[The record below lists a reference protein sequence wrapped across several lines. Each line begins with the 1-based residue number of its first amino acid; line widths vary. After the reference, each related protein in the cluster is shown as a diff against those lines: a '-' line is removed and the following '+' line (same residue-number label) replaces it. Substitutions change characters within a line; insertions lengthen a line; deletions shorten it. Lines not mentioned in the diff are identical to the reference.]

1 MLLGE
6 NSTIASDVAK
16 ETNHRSPRP
25 RSAAR
30 AMAGLLARGST
41 TDADLPGCPVI
52 IGGVVS
58 PLTVA
63 GAATASA
70 FQPAPCS
77 LLIPEGNHQE
87 HTYRI
92 GRPAATVPATVWRFP
107 AVDQIAI
114 RSTSSSVTFAT
125 RLAESRPRP
134 DPPIGSMRPKDIRRR
149 GRASGIDV
157 KASCGSRP

>member
-6 NSTIASDVAK
+6 NSTIAGDAAE

-52 IGGVVS
+52 IGGVVL

-63 GAATASA
+63 GAATALA

-77 LLIPEGNHQE
+77 LLIPEGNHQD
-87 HTYRI
+87 HRYRVAI
-92 GRPAATVPATVWRFP
+92 PTATAESNAGIPI
-107 AVDQIAI
+107 AVD
-114 RSTSSSVTFAT
+114 RSQTQ
-125 RLAESRPRP
+125 
-134 DPPIGSMRPKDIRRR
+134 RR
-149 GRASGIDV
+149 
-157 KASCGSRP
+157 

>member
-6 NSTIASDVAK
+6 NSAIAGDAAK

-41 TDADLPGCPVI
+41 RDADLPGCPVI
-52 IGGVVS
+52 IGGVVL

-70 FQPAPCS
+70 SQPAPCS
-77 LLIPEGNHQE
+77 LLIPEG
-87 HTYRI
+87 TI
-92 GRPAATVPATVWRFP
+92 T
-107 AVDQIAI
+107 
-114 RSTSSSVTFAT
+114 
-125 RLAESRPRP
+125 
-134 DPPIGSMRPKDIRRR
+134 SMRNASPFRRQP
-149 GRASGIDV
+149 SGGAAGI
-157 KASCGSRP
+157 S

>member
-6 NSTIASDVAK
+6 NSTIAGDAAE

-52 IGGVVS
+52 IGGVVL

-63 GAATASA
+63 GAATALG
-70 FQPAPCS
+70 FRPAPCS

-87 HTYRI
+87 HGYRI
-92 GRPAATVPATVWRFP
+92 AVPAATAQSTGHCGRPEWDPKQIVGVDAEALRRTVSLR
-107 AVDQIAI
+107 
-114 RSTSSSVTFAT
+114 RAT
-125 RLAESRPRP
+125 RRRSPVLGIPRVRSRPT
-134 DPPIGSMRPKDIRRR
+134 
-149 GRASGIDV
+149 
-157 KASCGSRP
+157 

>member
-6 NSTIASDVAK
+6 NSTIAGDAAK

-41 TDADLPGCPVI
+41 TDADLPGFPVI

-70 FQPAPCS
+70 FRPAPCS
-77 LLIPEGNHQE
+77 LLIPEGNHQR
-87 HTYRI
+87 TRI
-92 GRPAATVPATVWRFP
+92 GFGGRRQSGGRVC
-107 AVDQIAI
+107 QG
-114 RSTSSSVTFAT
+114 S
-125 RLAESRPRP
+125 ESRLT
-134 DPPIGSMRPKDIRRR
+134 KDACHI
-149 GRASGIDV
+149 
-157 KASCGSRP
+157 

>member
-6 NSTIASDVAK
+6 NSTIAGDAAK

-41 TDADLPGCPVI
+41 TNADLPGCPVI
-52 IGGVVS
+52 IGGVVL

-70 FQPAPCS
+70 FQPALCS
-77 LLIPEGNHQE
+77 LLIPEGNHRRDRNRVDRRRQSNSRGLR
-87 HTYRI
+87 HPWN
-92 GRPAATVPATVWRFP
+92 PAA
-107 AVDQIAI
+107 
-114 RSTSSSVTFAT
+114 
-125 RLAESRPRP
+125 
-134 DPPIGSMRPKDIRRR
+134 
-149 GRASGIDV
+149 
-157 KASCGSRP
+157 

>member
-1 MLLGE
+1 MLLGR
-6 NSTIASDVAK
+6 NSKIAGDAAE

-52 IGGVVS
+52 TSGVVL

-70 FQPAPCS
+70 FQPAPRS

-87 HTYRI
+87 RRI
-92 GRPAATVPATVWRFP
+92 G
-107 AVDQIAI
+107 
-114 RSTSSSVTFAT
+114 STG
-125 RLAESRPRP
+125 RWQPGRRPRKSGFLLIQ
-134 DPPIGSMRPKDIRRR
+134 IGAIIR
-149 GRASGIDV
+149 
-157 KASCGSRP
+157 